1 MHIFILK
8 QNGHKENETQHYL
21 GRKGKDKV
29 GLIKSLI
36 YTRVGRGALRGML

>member
-1 MHIFILK
+1 MATKKMRHIW
-8 QNGHKENETQHYL
+8 YL

-36 YTRVGRGALRGML
+36 YTRVGRGALRGMLYKIF